1 MPVDSIAEIHDPLT
15 EAEKVAVREQ
25 VDRLLAT
32 PYFSHSK
39 RFPAF
44 LRSVVQHALAGNA
57 DQLKER
63 TLGVEIFGRAPDYDT
78 AADPIVRVTAA
89 EIRKRIA
96 QYYQEPGREQEIRI
110 TLPAG
115 SYVPHFQW
123 PQSETAKETPS
134 ETAVVEPLSPSS
146 EKPVEQDSKRSQAKR
161 WILAA
166 IAAAVIVAAIVAI
179 AWRSTHRS
187 PYDFFWGPILSSSDP
202 VLFCVADQNRYSVIA
217 LRDALDPTHQTIL
230 KDNLSAVVID
240 DLHPIVKI
248 AGLMQSKN
256 KKYSLKGEGV
266 TDLTDLQNGP
276 TVFIGAFD
284 NTWTLRL
291 TKPLRF
297 HFGND
302 ADMAKLW
309 IADASHPDQMTWV
322 VDRTQQLATNN
333 YRDYGIVARFTDGNT
348 GKPAI
353 IAAGI
358 GRGGTIAAGE
368 FLTDP
373 AYLEQLTKVS
383 PTDGRKN
390 MEIVLSTQII
400 DGQPG
405 TPKIESAYFW

>member
-1 MPVDSIAEIHDPLT
+1 MLVDSIAETHDPLT
-15 EAEKVAVREQ
+15 EAEKAAVREQ
-25 VDRLLAT
+25 IDRLLAT

-44 LRSVVQHALAGNA
+44 MRSVVQHALAGNA

-63 TLGVEIFGRAPDYDT
+63 TLGVEIFGRTPDYDT

-115 SYVPHFQW
+115 SYAPHFQW
-123 PQSETAKETPS
+123 PQAETAKEAS
-134 ETAVVEPLSPSS
+134 AETVAAESIPLSS
-146 EKPVEQDSKRSQAKR
+146 EKPVEPSQKFHAKR
-161 WILAA
+161 WILAG
-166 IAAAVIVAAIVAI
+166 IAAVALVVATAAIV
-179 AWRSTHRS
+179 WRSTHHS

-202 VLFCVADQNRYSVIA
+202 VLFCVADQNQYSVIA
-217 LRDALDPTHQTIL
+217 LRDALDPTHQTLL

-297 HFGND
+297 HFGNN

-309 IADASHPDQMTWV
+309 IADASHPDQMAWV

-348 GKPAI
+348 GKLAI
-353 IAAGI
+353 VVAGI

-383 PTDGRKN
+383 PGDGRKN